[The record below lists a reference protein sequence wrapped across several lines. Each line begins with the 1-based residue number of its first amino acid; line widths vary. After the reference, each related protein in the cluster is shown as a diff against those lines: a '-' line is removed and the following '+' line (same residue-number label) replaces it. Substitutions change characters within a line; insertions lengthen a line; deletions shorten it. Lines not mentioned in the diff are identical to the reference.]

1 MYYFFRRIMMKK
13 IILATVI
20 GVFMSVTIMSHD
32 HEESMV
38 VIPAK
43 ISKEDAAG
51 AIYNRP
57 DMVEET
63 NNGNTTLDVM
73 TMLSSDGKFGTG
85 MYRSGKVHY
94 DITEPYGV
102 DEFFYILEGSITL
115 TSADGTVQTMNA
127 GDAVSIPKEWT
138 GTWDTDGYNKVW
150 VIYTE
155 DGSALK

>member
-1 MYYFFRRIMMKK
+1 MKK

-20 GVFMSVTIMSHD
+20 GVFMSVTTMSND
-32 HEESMV
+32 HEESTV

-43 ISKEDAAG
+43 ISKEDATG

-73 TMLSSDGKFGTG
+73 TMLSSDGRFGTG
-85 MYRSGKVHY
+85 MYQSGKAHY

-115 TSADGTVQTMNA
+115 TSVDGTVQTMNA
-127 GDAVSIPKEWT
+127 GEAVSIPKEWT

>member
-1 MYYFFRRIMMKK
+1 MKK

-20 GVFMSVTIMSHD
+20 GVFMSVTIMSND
-32 HEESMV
+32 HEESTV

-63 NNGNTTLDVM
+63 GNGNTTLDVM

-115 TSADGTVQTMNA
+115 TSADGTVQTM
-127 GDAVSIPKEWT
+127 T